1 MKKGLNENMHNEID
15 EIINTYKKTVYGTAL
30 SHTRSRHDAD
40 DVFQEVFLVYF
51 RKNPVFEDEEHR
63 KAWLIRT
70 TLNHCKK
77 ITLSTWRRK
86 TTSLESA
93 QEQSYSFNFSSCE
106 ENAVHA
112 ALRELPEKYRTVL
125 HLFYFEQYKT
135 EEIGK
140 ILNLSTVNVR
150 VRLKRGRDLMRKK
163 LKGEYFY
170 E

>member
-1 MKKGLNENMHNEID
+1 MHDINID
-15 EIINTYKKTVYGTAL
+15 EIINTYKKSIYGIAL
-30 SHTRSRHDAD
+30 NHTRSKHDAD

-51 RKNPVFEDEEHR
+51 RKNPAFQSEEHR

-70 TLNHCKK
+70 TLNQCKK
-77 ITLSTWRRK
+77 ITLSSWRRK
-86 TTSLESA
+86 TTSLEA
-93 QEQSYSFNFSSCE
+93 APELSYSFDTNE

-125 HLFYFEQYKT
+125 YLFYFEQYKA
-135 EEIGK
+135 EEIGR

-150 VRLKRGRDLMRKK
+150 VRLKRGRDLMRQK

>member
-1 MKKGLNENMHNEID
+1 MLDINIEN
-15 EIINTYKKTVYGTAL
+15 IIHTYKKTVYSIAL
-30 SHTRSRHDAD
+30 SHTRSKHDAD

-51 RKNPVFEDEEHR
+51 RKEPVFKNEEHR

-77 ITLSTWRRK
+77 LTLSTWRKR
-86 TTSLESA
+86 TTSLEA
-93 QEQSYSFNFSSCE
+93 APELTYRFSSDE

-140 ILNLSTVNVR
+140 ILKINTGNVR
-150 VRLKRGRDLMRKK
+150 TRLKRGRDLMRQK